1 MPMLCPA
8 CNGRI
13 VANPIG
19 RWYRKFK
26 CPHCGARL
34 RFTTHTN
41 LLGVVGPIA
50 FMFAAMYLAMRGTS
64 ALATPVFQGAAATWI
79 LLTTASYLL
88 RGVERDPAGK

>member
-1 MPMLCPA
+1 MLCPA

-41 LLGVVGPIA
+41 LLGVVGSIA

>member
-41 LLGVVGPIA
+41 LLGVVGSIA